1 MAKKQR
7 KTIEEIRQDIKETES
22 KLLEENFQFEKL
34 DFFSESEKDCF
45 FQCTFLERIRS
56 RNSFPYDVA
65 KVLHEEMVK
74 EEERD
79 IEEVQKDIGLH
90 DEFLKQKRAEYE
102 AACDE
107 LKRAKRKKEQAH
119 KNLIAAESV
128 HGKYILRKERKDN
141 ILNAMKEEL
150 NEMLLTLIVHPSA
163 NFERVA
169 ISQMAKIIVTEYDAD
184 IFQALIP
191 DKIVKECEMENL
203 IISIPFGIKEKYEHN
218 QKTLKSIIA
227 FCNLVANVRMEEEN
241 QENIKV
247 IYSNKDIAEI
257 LRFNGLEV

>member
-22 KLLEENFQFEKL
+22 KLLEENVQFEKIRQL
-34 DFFSESEKDCF
+34 SEAEKDCF
-45 FQCTFLERIRS
+45 FRCAFLERIRS

-90 DEFLKQKRAEYE
+90 DEFLNQKRAEYD
-102 AACDE
+102 AACAE
-107 LKRAKRKKEQAH
+107 LERAKRKKEQAN
-119 KNLIAAESV
+119 KNLIAAEAV

-141 ILNAMKEEL
+141 FLNAMKEEL
-150 NEMLLTLIVHPSA
+150 NEMQLTLIVHQSA

-184 IFQALIP
+184 IFQGLIP
-191 DKIVKECEMENL
+191 DKVVKECEMENL
-203 IISIPFGIKEKYEHN
+203 IISVPFGLEKKYEP
-218 QKTLKSIIA
+218 KTLKSIIA
-227 FCNLVANVRMEEEN
+227 FCNLVANVKMKEED
-241 QENIKV
+241 QSKIKV